1 MNRLKLRQMRPLDHY
16 ELHYELFNR
25 YLHLA
30 IFGLLNM
37 SDNTI
42 TRLIRFTEEVP
53 DYILKHWM
61 KNVLHDLKNP
71 FYEKMLSES
80 EINRIFAFF
89 VLLKNLQVDKITT
102 RKHLTFG
109 IRER

>member
-1 MNRLKLRQMRPLDHY
+1 MNRLKLRQMQQFD
-16 ELHYELFNR
+16 HYELFNR
-25 YLHLA
+25 WLHLA

-37 SDNTI
+37 SDNTL

-53 DYILKHWM
+53 DYVLKHWM

-71 FYEKMLSES
+71 FYEKLLSES

-102 RKHLTFG
+102 RKQLKLLG
-109 IRER
+109 VIYD

>member
-37 SDNTI
+37 SDNTL

-71 FYEKMLSES
+71 FYEKLLNES
-80 EINRIFAFF
+80 EINRIFAF
-89 VLLKNLQVDKITT
+89 LSCLKTCRLIK
-102 RKHLTFG
+102 
-109 IRER
+109 

>member
-1 MNRLKLRQMRPLDHY
+1 MNRLKLREHY

-37 SDNTI
+37 SDNTL

-53 DYILKHWM
+53 DYVLKYWM
-61 KNVLHDLKNP
+61 KNVLHELKNP
-71 FYEKMLSES
+71 FYEKLLSES
-80 EINRIFAFF
+80 EINRMFAFF

-102 RKHLTFG
+102 RKQLKLLG
-109 IRER
+109 VIYD